1 MSIYAASKEPSPEDV
16 RQALSELVQN
26 FEADAPGNRKLIREL
41 LDNDRN
47 SFYSSTM
54 TILKR
59 GEDSRGVQYLVALL
73 VANGMLLEA
82 ICDPSLTRE
91 EACALARAAVRID
104 PAADATLA
112 RGLADSQTGQGTV
125 VVHDAPRLMEVLC
138 EIGDP
143 SRMMASMLRLL
154 RHPNPYLRSKA
165 VKVVGRGSKSP
176 KWVRQRLAEPDP
188 RVRANAIESL
198 WSVNTAEARSLLQ
211 FAITEDGHNRVVA
224 NALLGLYY
232 LGDSSVLPTLVKMIQ
247 DESSVVRTSA
257 AWAMGETG
265 DVRFQDPLRRLLNDP
280 DPTARKRAFAALG
293 RLKVNS
299 PQTFDSAAWH
309 VAARIYGADSKG
321 MRRARIAVAAD
332 DARELPAMPPLGFL
346 LSEDGSHVMSYKVTE
361 RAPAEAM
368 SVVFLLPR
376 EPEAAAPFREGI
388 ESCLKWKR
396 TSDLWC
402 ILPYIESGDGVMPQ
416 AAVDP
421 EAPQFA
427 VLPEALRKA
436 LSEPAKRLEC
446 GDLWSS
452 VWRAAKLDGGA
463 ARGVRRIFILSSV
476 EESRLAGHGVVGKVQ
491 NPRVRIHAISAAPN
505 HRLEEFCAKV
515 DTTVRVVEPA
525 EIAEVVRRTY
535 LALLARYEIAYQ
547 PARAEA
553 SALRI
558 RVQAHGGAGE
568 TTVPY
573 RASEESEA
581 PAED

>member
-1 MSIYAASKEPSPEDV
+1 
-16 RQALSELVQN
+16 VQN

-41 LDNDRN
+41 LDSDRS
-47 SFYSSTM
+47 SFYSSTI
-54 TILKR
+54 TILKS
-59 GEDSRGVQYLVALL
+59 GADSRGVQYLVALL

-82 ICDPSLTRE
+82 ICDPALSRE
-91 EACALARAAVRID
+91 EACALGRAAVRID
-104 PAADATLA
+104 PAADASLA
-112 RGLADSQTGQGTV
+112 RGLADSQTGQGAV

-176 KWVRQRLAEPDP
+176 KWVRQRLSEPDP

-211 FAITEDGHNRVVA
+211 FATTEDGHNRVVA

-232 LGDSSVLPTLVKMIQ
+232 LGDPSVLGALVKMIQ
-247 DESSVVRTSA
+247 DESGVVRSSA

-265 DVRFQDPLRRLLNDP
+265 DIRFQEPLRRMLNDP
-280 DPTARKRAFAALG
+280 DPIARRRAFAAIG

-299 PQTFDSAAWH
+299 PQSSDYAAWH
-309 VAARIYGADSKG
+309 VAARVYSADSKG
-321 MRRARIAVAAD
+321 MRRALVAIATD
-332 DARELPAMPPLGFL
+332 DARELPAVPPLGFL
-346 LSEDGSHVMSYKVTE
+346 LNEDGSHVMSYKVTE
-361 RAPAEAM
+361 RPAPEAM

-376 EPEAAAPFREGI
+376 EPDAALPFRQGI

-402 ILPYIESGDGVMPQ
+402 ILPYLESGDGLLPE
-416 AAVDP
+416 AGLDP

-427 VLPEALRKA
+427 VAPDALRKT
-436 LSEPAKRLEC
+436 LSEPARRLEC

-452 VWRAAKLDGGA
+452 VWRGAKLDGG
-463 ARGVRRIFILSSV
+463 GVRGIRHIFILSSV
-476 EESRLAGHGVVGKVQ
+476 EESRIAGHGVVGKVQ
-491 NPRVRIHAISAAPN
+491 SPRVQIHAISAVPN
-505 HRLEEFCAKV
+505 QRVAEFCAKANA
-515 DTTVRVVEPA
+515 TLRVVDPA
-525 EIAEVVRRTY
+525 EIAHTVRRSY
-535 LALLARYEIAYQ
+535 LALLAQYEVAYE
-547 PARAEA
+547 PATPMA

-558 RVQAHGGAGE
+558 RVQAHGGTGE
-568 TTVPY
+568 VTVPY
-573 RASEESEA
+573 RADEQSET
-581 PAED
+581 PAEG